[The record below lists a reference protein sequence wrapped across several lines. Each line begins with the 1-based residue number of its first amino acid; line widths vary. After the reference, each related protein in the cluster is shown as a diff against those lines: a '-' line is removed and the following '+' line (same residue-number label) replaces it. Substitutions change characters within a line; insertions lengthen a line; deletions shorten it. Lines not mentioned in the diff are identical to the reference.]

1 MARMSFASFT
11 LLATIL
17 LLISL
22 TSVLIEAERPSLFD
36 EGGER
41 DSQCAEVLRHIDML
55 VRQYDAAAAS
65 KAHRDYFDEPIILSR
80 RRFTRPM
87 G

>member
-1 MARMSFASFT
+1 MSFISFS

-22 TSVLIEAERPSLFD
+22 TSVPTEAERHSLFD
-36 EGGER
+36 EDGEKE
-41 DSQCAEVLRHIDML
+41 SHCAEVLRHIDML
-55 VRQYDAAAAS
+55 VRQYGAATAS
-65 KAHRDYFDEPIILSR
+65 EARRDYLDEPIILNR
-80 RRFTRPM
+80 RRFTRPT